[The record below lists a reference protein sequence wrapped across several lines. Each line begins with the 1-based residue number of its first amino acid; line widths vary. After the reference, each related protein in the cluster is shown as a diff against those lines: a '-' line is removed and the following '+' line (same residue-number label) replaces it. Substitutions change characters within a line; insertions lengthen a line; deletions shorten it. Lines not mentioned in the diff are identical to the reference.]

1 MVLNLF
7 VIMITIITNSL
18 ESKSMLLLQTFGE
31 LSTLA
36 MIDFFL
42 IFRVV
47 SIEENFVLGYATII
61 FIAVYIA
68 ICLVFILWS
77 TAAEIKTSLIHFLAK
92 KKYREQ
98 REDF

>member
-18 ESKSMLLLQTFGE
+18 ESKSMMWLQTIGE

-47 SIEENFVLGYATII
+47 SIEENFVLGYATIM
-61 FIAVYIA
+61 FIAFYIA
-68 ICLVFILWS
+68 ICFLFILW
-77 TAAEIKTSLIHFLAK
+77 TTVAETKTNLIHFLAK
-92 KKYREQ
+92 KNYR
-98 REDF
+98 